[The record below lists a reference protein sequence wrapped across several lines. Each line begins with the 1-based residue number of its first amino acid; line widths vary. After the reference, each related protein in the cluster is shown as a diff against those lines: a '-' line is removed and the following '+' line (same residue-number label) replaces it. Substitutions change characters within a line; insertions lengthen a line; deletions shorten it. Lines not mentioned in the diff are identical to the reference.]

1 MLYLGLSIIDVTT
14 GQSTVYETHSNQD
27 DYKFV
32 LDEILSVYPSED
44 GIGTQI
50 HSHRGSTWKVM
61 EDHETIV
68 KRLNE

>member
-1 MLYLGLSIIDVTT
+1 MPQPYLGHPLTINI
-14 GQSTVYETHSNQD
+14 
-27 DYKFV
+27 
-32 LDEILSVYPSED
+32 DEILSVYPSED